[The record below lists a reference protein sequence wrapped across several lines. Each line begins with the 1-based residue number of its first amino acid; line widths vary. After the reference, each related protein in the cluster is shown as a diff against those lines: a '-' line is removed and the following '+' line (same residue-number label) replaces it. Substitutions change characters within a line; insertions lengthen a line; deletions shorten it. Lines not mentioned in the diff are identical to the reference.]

1 MDIFQYR
8 DVITEINPLLDSK
21 FKYDSKRWKG
31 LNDKY
36 THALSFFLDKDI
48 SRQDL
53 INAYRE
59 YYCSRVEWYLPFLL
73 TMIWGFSTNG
83 YGTFRTNNYISNE
96 KNILNIKTALDA
108 VKQQDLKLAYDS
120 LNNIKGL
127 NISYISKVLYFA
139 TRACSYKEYAVIFD
153 IRVARSLVKLS
164 VPKDVFE
171 IIEIFPST
179 KFKHYVIFNT
189 MMHKYAQE
197 LGVEAES
204 LEMFLFESKDF

>member
-8 DVITEINPLLDSK
+8 DIITALNPLLDSN
-21 FKYDSKRWKG
+21 FKYESKRWNN

-36 THALSFFLDKDI
+36 TYVLSDYLDKDI
-48 SRQDL
+48 SRQDV

-59 YYCSRVEWYLPFLL
+59 YFAERAEWYLPFLL

-83 YGTFRTNNYISNE
+83 YGTFRTNNYVSDE
-96 KNILNIKTALDA
+96 GNILNIKMAFDA
-108 VKQQDLKLAYDS
+108 IKQNDLKLAYDS
-120 LNNIKGL
+120 LNRIKGL

-139 TRACSYKEYAVIFD
+139 TRACSYREYALIFD

-164 VPKDVFE
+164 VPSNIFE

-179 KFKHYVIFNT
+179 KFKHYVIYND
-189 MMHKYAQE
+189 MMHKYARE
-197 LGVEAES
+197 LDVEADS
-204 LEMFLFESKDF
+204 LEMFLFEQKEF